1 MRQPD
6 HTTAFEVRHFID
18 AAVSTTGLSLDQL
31 AERLDY
37 KSLRRIRAGEFPLP
51 DAKRRHIEDL
61 MQLAELERERASGV
75 GREEAAPSPSADVA
89 MMDDEIIAETL
100 AEMIRGYNGI
110 NAVFAKSA
118 RAQIEA
124 VYQEWK
130 RRAEHV
136 GRTNGTYLFPKPA
149 AKGKR
154 K

>member
-18 AAVSTTGLSLDQL
+18 AAISTTGLSLDQL

-51 DAKRRHIEDL
+51 DAKRRHIQDL
-61 MQLAELERERASGV
+61 MQLAELEREKASCV
-75 GREEAAPSPSADVA
+75 VREEAAPTLSADVA
-89 MMDDEIIAETL
+89 LMDDEAIAETL

-118 RAQIEA
+118 RAQIES
-124 VYQEWK
+124 VYQEWR
-130 RRAEHV
+130 RRAEHA
-136 GRTNGTYLFPKPA
+136 GRAGVNYSFPKSA